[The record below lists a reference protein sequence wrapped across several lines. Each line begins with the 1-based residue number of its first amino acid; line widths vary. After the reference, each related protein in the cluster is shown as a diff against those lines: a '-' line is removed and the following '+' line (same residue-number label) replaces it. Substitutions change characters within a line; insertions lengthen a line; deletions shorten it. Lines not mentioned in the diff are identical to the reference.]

1 MRKKHQQAFV
11 LLFVGC
17 LSAALLLLAVPRL
30 MAALAM
36 LPGNNGLEQ
45 LRTGRQITLDGI
57 ERLLDSRHAALGWV
71 DDAGAHR
78 DIGIVLLT
86 LANSDGIP
94 RGISDDELAERARNE
109 LLRGL
114 ALAPV
119 QAEGWDLLVT
129 AELGL
134 GNVQEA
140 AQALRLS
147 YRSDPHAGDLARVRT
162 PKAMLLWNELDAPL
176 RTQVQREIR
185 SLFRRNPRTAVDA
198 AVHGQGL
205 GILRE
210 ALQDDQ
216 AALQRLEKI
225 VKSLETA
232 RS

>member
-30 MAALAM
+30 MGALAM
-36 LPGNNGLEQ
+36 LPGDNGLEQ
-45 LRTGRQITLDGI
+45 LRAGRQITLGGI
-57 ERLLDSRHAALGWV
+57 ERLLDSRRAALGWV
-71 DDAGAHR
+71 DDAEAHR
-78 DIGIVLLT
+78 DIGAVLLA
-86 LANSDGIP
+86 LASSDIP
-94 RGISDDELAERARNE
+94 RATCNDELAERAKDE
-109 LLRGL
+109 FLRGL

-134 GNVQEA
+134 GDVQEA
-140 AQALRLS
+140 VQALRLS
-147 YRSDPHAGDLARVRT
+147 YRSNPHAGSLARVRT
-162 PKAMLLWNELDAPL
+162 PKAMLLWDDLDAPL
-176 RTQVQREIR
+176 RAQVQRELR
-185 SLFRRNPRTAVDA
+185 SLFRREPRAAIDA
-198 AVHGQGL
+198 AIHAQGL
-205 GILRE
+205 KVLRE